1 MSQKV
6 LITGT
11 NSGFGRLSA
20 IALARKGHTVFATM
34 RDIAGRN
41 RPAAEEMQ
49 RFAQNEGLKLHVVEM
64 ALTSDASVES
74 AVKGVLAKAESLDV
88 VVNNAGYGLIG
99 LEETLTSAQLLE
111 QFDVNVVGPHRVL
124 RAVLPSMRAQRKGY
138 LIHVS
143 STLGRMV
150 FPVMGA
156 YCASKAALESLAD
169 AYSYELRPL
178 GIEST
183 VLQPGAFPTEF
194 SSRTNQGKEQER
206 AQGYGPMANAMDQM
220 GAAIQH
226 MLKGPGAQDP
236 RDVADALVQL
246 VESAPGSR
254 PERLV
259 VDKLSPHGALGL
271 NAAHREV
278 QKSVLG
284 AMGMGGSIG

>member
-1 MSQKV
+1 MSQKI

-41 RPAAEEMQ
+41 RPAAEELQ
-49 RFAQNEGLKLHVVEM
+49 RLAQTEGLKLHVLEM
-64 ALTSDASVES
+64 EVTKDASVES
-74 AVKGVLAKAESLDV
+74 AVKEVLGKVEALDV
-88 VVNNAGYGLIG
+88 VVNNAGYGVMG
-99 LEETLTSAQLLE
+99 LEETLTSEQLLE
-111 QFDVNVVGPHRVL
+111 QFNVNVVGPHRVL
-124 RAVLPSMRAQRKGY
+124 RAVLPSMRARGKGY
-138 LIHVS
+138 LIHLS
-143 STLGRMV
+143 SVLGRVV

-183 VLQPGAFPTEF
+183 IVQPGAFPTEF
-194 SSRTNQGKEQER
+194 SSRINMGKEQER
-206 AQGYGPMANAMDQM
+206 TQSYGPMADAMGQM
-220 GAAIQH
+220 RTALQH

-236 RDVADALVQL
+236 QDLAAALVQL

-259 VDKLSPHGALGL
+259 VDKASPQMAAAL

-278 QKSVLG
+278 QKGLLG
-284 AMGMGGSIG
+284 AMGMAGSIG